1 MTRVKYDLLPEGMHS
16 YVYVDDPGVMD
27 PVDGMCAAAAIKE
40 VKRNDIVEVEDLNDP
55 KSRRAVHVRQH
66 IEGIGKPG
74 QSGSQPPIATVL
86 TEEEKPQKGATKGAA
101 AKPAEVKG

>member
-16 YVYVDDPGVMD
+16 YVYVDDPAVMD
-27 PVDGMCAAAAIKE
+27 PIDGMCAAADVKE

-66 IEGIGKPG
+66 VEGIGGPG
-74 QSGSQPPIATVL
+74 RSGSQAPIATVL
-86 TEEEKPQKGATKGAA
+86 EEKPKKGAPGAA
-101 AKPAEVKG
+101 AKVAEVKT